1 MDRYLEK
8 KLNQTDRNDWNLGRL
23 DPDEVWL
30 SDGNLLVL
38 RGGATSNRKS
48 FDDPLAPLDDFV
60 APYRY
65 TLPRNKRFLL
75 KFLSPQNASKFAI
88 FL

>member
-65 TLPRNKRFLL
+65 TTLPRNKRFLL

-88 FL
+88 F